1 MEDWMGKNLLG
12 WWMLAASLDLLV
24 EGGKWFD
31 SQGFW
36 CISAAGREVKGGLFA
51 CLLTFKEKN

>member
-1 MEDWMGKNLLG
+1 MGKNLLG

-24 EGGKWFD
+24 EGGNWFD